1 MEDIKILE
9 FEVYRDLTNIND
21 SLELESGTC
30 ICYMKTNWGSVE
42 IRVVGEVRIFF
53 DENRNDDF
61 TSYRYYYDFPDEL
74 KKIIHDGTAWGDDRV
89 DIENNNWFEAFSDCG
104 ESDVVDVEGLTEE
117 ELKTECLELIKYYK
131 EECA

>member
-21 SLELESGTC
+21 SLEIESGTC

-53 DENRNDDF
+53 EEE
-61 TSYRYYYDFPDEL
+61 SYRYYYDFPDEL
-74 KKIIHDGTAWGDDRV
+74 KKKIHDGTAWSDDRV
-89 DIENNNWFEAFSDCG
+89 GIGNNNWFEAFSDCG
-104 ESDVVDVEGLTEE
+104 ESDVVDVEGMTEE
-117 ELKTECLELIKYYK
+117 ELKAECLELVKYYK